1 MLTVSPAASAAL
13 AELLEDPEIPQG
25 AAVRLVGGED
35 ATGHAGVGI
44 VVTDEPGPS
53 DEVVH
58 AAGGLEV
65 YVDPS
70 VAGALE
76 DQELDAEV
84 DEGASRI
91 AFRFQRQPLNGG
103 PPGAD

>member
-13 AELLEDPEIPQG
+13 AELLEAPDVPQG

-35 ATGHAGVGI
+35 ASGEAGIGI
-44 VVTDEPGPS
+44 VLADGPGAA

-58 AAGGLEV
+58 AAGGLDV
-65 YVDPS
+65 YVEPQ
-70 VAGALE
+70 VAEVLE
-76 DQELDAEV
+76 DQELDADV
-84 DEGASRI
+84 DVDASRI

-103 PPGAD
+103 PPDGL